1 MGWKPAQ
8 TAIRAWKILRGDKVM
23 VMAGKDRGQTG
34 TVTAVLKDKNRVVVE
49 GLNLAK
55 KHVKKAADSPGGVIT
70 VEAPIHLSN
79 LSLLD
84 PETGAPCRVAIRYTE
99 EGAKVRVAAGR
110 SASGAVIPRPEILKN
125 RRTPLPTEAGPRD
138 TSPEAAHAVTYD
150 YQSGEG
156 GLPPLVW
163 RNERWEVDTAK
174 WHARIAAAAKMRGS
188 AGIRGA
194 AAKAVGGAGHISKG
208 VESHKIAAAA
218 KMRGSGGTQV
228 LLAKLWR
235 GKAWFHGSGG
245 GDSGQGQNDRWEVD
259 SEGCVL
265 G

>member
-23 VMAGKDRGQTG
+23 LMAGKDHRQTG
-34 TVTAVLKDKNRVVVE
+34 TVTAVLRDKNRVVVE

-55 KHVKKAADSPGGVIT
+55 KHVKKSADSPGGVIT

-84 PETGAPCRVAIRYTE
+84 PETGAPCRVGIRYTE

-125 RRTPLPTEAGPRD
+125 RRTLLPTEAGPRD
-138 TSPEAAHAVTYD
+138 TSPEAEHAVTYD
-150 YQSGEG
+150 YQTGEG

-174 WHARIAAAAKMRGS
+174 WQARTAAAAKMRGS
-188 AGIRGA
+188 AGVRGA
-194 AAKAVGGAGHISKG
+194 AAKAVGGTGQSSKG
-208 VESHKIAAAA
+208 AESRPK
-218 KMRGSGGTQV
+218 
-228 LLAKLWR
+228 
-235 GKAWFHGSGG
+235 GK
-245 GDSGQGQNDRWEVD
+245 
-259 SEGCVL
+259 
-265 G
+265 

>member
-34 TVTAVLKDKNRVVVE
+34 TVTAVLKEKNRVVVE

-55 KHVKKAADSPGGVIT
+55 KHVKKSADSPGGVIT
-70 VEAPIHLSN
+70 VEAPMHLSN

-138 TSPEAAHAVTYD
+138 TSAEAAHAVTYD

-163 RNERWEVDTAK
+163 RNERWEVDTAT
-174 WHARIAAAAKMRGS
+174 WQARIAAAARMRGS

-194 AAKAVGGAGHISKG
+194 AAKAVGQPGNGSKAKKAKSQASKEARIAGAVSERVALPGIRG
-208 VESHKIAAAA
+208 AVE
-218 KMRGSGGTQV
+218 
-228 LLAKLWR
+228 
-235 GKAWFHGSGG
+235 
-245 GDSGQGQNDRWEVD
+245 E
-259 SEGCVL
+259 
-265 G
+265 

>member
-55 KHVKKAADSPGGVIT
+55 KHVKKSADSPGGVIT

-84 PETGAPCRVAIRYTE
+84 PHTGAPCRVAFRYTE

-125 RRTPLPTEAGPRD
+125 RRTPLPTE
-138 TSPEAAHAVTYD
+138 
-150 YQSGEG
+150 
-156 GLPPLVW
+156 
-163 RNERWEVDTAK
+163 
-174 WHARIAAAAKMRGS
+174 
-188 AGIRGA
+188 
-194 AAKAVGGAGHISKG
+194 
-208 VESHKIAAAA
+208 
-218 KMRGSGGTQV
+218 
-228 LLAKLWR
+228 
-235 GKAWFHGSGG
+235 
-245 GDSGQGQNDRWEVD
+245 
-259 SEGCVL
+259 
-265 G
+265 